1 MKIIVINGMPRSGK
15 DQFVSFCQNQT
26 YWCKN
31 ISTVDFVKAVAQYC
45 GWDGTKTPENRAF
58 LSELKDLL
66 TKWNDVPYKH
76 IEESIKRFEAEAQL
90 YDFSTDDVVVFIHC
104 REPKEIQ
111 KFVDRMGAK
120 TLLIR
125 RAAVEDAEQSNHAD
139 AEVFNYQYD
148 YEIKN
153 NGTLE
158 ELERKAIKFLE
169 ELEIPNRFVEV
180 NTKRAKT

>member
-1 MKIIVINGMPRSGK
+1 MKIIVINGAPCSGK
-15 DQFVSFCQNQT
+15 DTFVSLCQKHLL
-26 YWCKN
+26 WCGN
-31 ISTVDFVKAVAQYC
+31 FSTVDFVKEVARKC
-45 GWDGTKTPENRAF
+45 GWNGTKTPEIRKF
-58 LSELKDLL
+58 LSDLKDLL
-66 TKWNDVPYKH
+66 TEWDDVPYKK
-76 IEESIKRFEAEAQL
+76 IERAIELYEEEAL
-90 YDFSTDDVVVFIHC
+90 SYDFSSNDVLCFIHC

-111 KFVDRMGAK
+111 KFADRMGAK

-125 RAAVEDAEQSNHAD
+125 RAAVENVEQSNHAD

-169 ELEIPNRFVEV
+169 ELEYRIGSN
-180 NTKRAKT
+180 K